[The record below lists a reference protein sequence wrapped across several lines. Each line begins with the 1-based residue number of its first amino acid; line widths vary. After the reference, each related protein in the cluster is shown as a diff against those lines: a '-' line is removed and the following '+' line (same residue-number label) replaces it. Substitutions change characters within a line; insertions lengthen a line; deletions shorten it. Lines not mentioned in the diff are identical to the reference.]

1 MKNQFI
7 FIRDL
12 NLYLPMAVDKKSDKK
27 EVKSLLFARESSGL
41 VREINWLTA
50 MFISMGFIAF
60 YVLPISYLTGLSVS
74 PNGLIVLGALL
85 SWIVLLPHSY
95 LWTKISEKYQ
105 RSAADYVFASRVLPP
120 AIGVGVGLVFGISQ
134 MIFDAAI
141 VYDDVGQLQTGFS
154 ALAVN
159 FGNPYAS
166 IASTLSNPY
175 VILLVG
181 ALTFSTVIA
190 INIFLPKYTNHIMGG
205 VTIIAL
211 ITFVLAGALMHFVA
225 PSAINSAGFDYS
237 SIVSSASKAV
247 PLFTNPILATLGLM
261 VFTASFLPFVNGATS
276 VAGEVRGGSRSFK
289 IGVFGAL
296 VVSGLLITYFIA
308 SSVSSLQPAFFI
320 GAGVLSSTS
329 SSYSALL
336 NPIFDTVVAFKSLP
350 LDLFLVIGSYFW
362 YLAIMFAV
370 ALFVSRY
377 FMAIAFDKAMPT
389 IVSYVSER
397 FHSPVV
403 AHLIDEVITI
413 GSLVAITVTPL
424 SAVFFYGMDTADAMA
439 LLFGFIIVIIASIVA
454 NIRGNGMELGNRGL
468 MLVISVIDLVV
479 MSLYGYIW
487 FGNSTVYLG
496 IVMNPETWTIIASPF
511 IAGIVIYY
519 VMRWYRLR
527 KEGIDIKYTFTEI
540 PPE

>member
-1 MKNQFI
+1 
-7 FIRDL
+7 
-12 NLYLPMAVDKKSDKK
+12 MATDKDIKK
-27 EVKSLLFARESSGL
+27 DVKGSLFARESSGL

-74 PNGLIVLGALL
+74 PDGLVVLGALL

-95 LWTKISEKYQ
+95 LWTKISEKFQ
-105 RSAADYVFASRVLPP
+105 RTAADYVFASRALHP
-120 AIGVGVGLVFGISQ
+120 AVGVGAGLVFGISQ

-141 VYDDVGQLQTGFS
+141 VYDGVGQLQTGFS
-154 ALAVN
+154 ALTVN
-159 FGNPYAS
+159 FGGAYSSLAS
-166 IASTLSNPY
+166 ALSDPFT
-175 VILLVG
+175 VLLIG
-181 ALTFSTVIA
+181 ALTFTGVIL

-205 VTIIAL
+205 ITIVAL
-211 ITFVLAGALMHFVA
+211 ITFILAGVLMHFVT
-225 PSAINSAGFDYS
+225 PSSITSAGYNYA
-237 SIVSSASKAV
+237 SITSMASNAT
-247 PLFTNPILATLGLM
+247 PLFSNPVLATIGLM

-276 VAGEVRGGSRSFK
+276 VAGEVRGGSRAFRL
-289 IGVFGAL
+289 GVLAAL
-296 VVSGLLITYFIA
+296 VLAGILITVFIA
-308 SSVSSLQPAFFI
+308 SSISSLGSAFFV
-320 GAGVLSSTS
+320 GAGVGMGSNP
-329 SSYSALL
+329 SYSVLL
-336 NPIFDTVVAFKSLP
+336 NPIFDVIVTYRSLP

-389 IVSYVSER
+389 VVSYVSDR

-413 GSLVAITVTPL
+413 GSLIAITVTPL
-424 SAVFFYGMDTADAMA
+424 SSVFFYGMDTADAMA
-439 LLFGFIIVIIASIVA
+439 LLFGFIVVILASIVA
-454 NIRGNGMELGNRGL
+454 HLRRNGMELKGRRSLLLGVSL
-468 MLVISVIDLVV
+468 ADLIV
-479 MSLYGYIW
+479 MSIYGYFW

-496 IVMNPETWTIIASPF
+496 ITMDPITWGIVASPF

-519 VMRWYRLR
+519 VMRWYRL
-527 KEGIDIKYTFTEI
+527 KNEGIDIKYSFKEI